1 MFRPSG
7 AEKMNMRSVRV
18 PFAGRLAGALLLVL
32 AAALPARAQYGRPVI
47 DNPAVGEQYHVEGV
61 LNLWNPDL
69 QATIESES
77 LGIIGDKIDIK
88 TDLGYIDKQIR
99 EFRIVLR
106 PGKKHKFRIAY
117 TPVDYSGDVV
127 LSRDIVFN
135 GIKFT
140 VGLPIQTEFKWNT
153 WRLGYEYDFVYTDRW
168 YVGFIGEARITDA
181 ELMLQSPVD
190 DEFTRARGPIP
201 AIGGVVR
208 VYPERHTSVTAEFT
222 GFKLPEIN
230 NYKGDFFDFDI
241 YGTYS
246 FTKYVGVQ
254 GGYRTLDASYLAKH
268 DNGELK
274 LKGLYFAAVVRF

>member
-1 MFRPSG
+1 
-7 AEKMNMRSVRV
+7 MRSVCV
-18 PFAGRLAGALLLVL
+18 PSARLAGALLLVL

-47 DNPAVGEQYHVEGV
+47 DNPALGEQYHVEGV

-69 QATIESES
+69 NATIESES
-77 LGIIGDKIDIK
+77 LGIIGDKLDIK
-88 TDLGYIDKQIR
+88 TDLGYVDKQIR

-153 WRLGYEYDFVYTDRW
+153 WRLGYEYDFVYTDKF

-181 ELMLQSPVD
+181 ELTLQSPVD

-208 VYPERHTSVTAEFT
+208 VYPERHLGITAEFT

-230 NYKGDFFDFDI
+230 NYQGDFFDFDI

-246 FTKYVGVQ
+246 FTKNFGAQ
-254 GGYRTLDASYLAKH
+254 GGYRTLDASYIAKH

-274 LKGLYFAAVVRF
+274 LKGVYFAGVLRF